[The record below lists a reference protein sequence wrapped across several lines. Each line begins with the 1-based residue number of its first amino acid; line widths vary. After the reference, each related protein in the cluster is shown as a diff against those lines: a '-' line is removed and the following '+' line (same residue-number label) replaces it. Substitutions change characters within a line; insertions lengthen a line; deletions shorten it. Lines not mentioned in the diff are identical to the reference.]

1 MRACIPN
8 SAAQRSI
15 PRGRHVTSRLDAQ
28 SGAAKRGDAVRR
40 VDYCGRV
47 QYVGEAASAVPVT
60 DAVSAFESS
69 DGFLRMTGR
78 INGTGVYQYEDEDG
92 NTWGE
97 LRLAEHVFAD
107 AVLAGWK
114 LSPLTDDH
122 PDEFVT
128 ADNWATLAKGGLGSD
143 VRPDEARE
151 YTLADIGCN
160 DADLIT
166 KVKAGKT
173 ALSCGYLTKLV
184 EQPGEFNGVPYRF
197 VQTEYQ
203 PNHVSVVDEARGPG
217 CEFVIDGVRSVRSR
231 PTSEQ
236 PQGDSKMSDKTKP
249 PKGDKN
255 DAKIMIGEAEVE
267 VPDEVAKMIAD
278 LQAKV
283 MEQGAELAKLQGEG
297 DADPVVEEPAA
308 AAPMDGDMPK
318 PDSKKPVPAA
328 RKSTDALEAR
338 MLMLEEENRKLQ
350 ADAKAAN
357 DSLGPKVDA
366 RVALISKAKTV
377 LGDKVSLDGKSDT
390 EIKQLVIAEVA
401 PDTAK
406 ALIGKSTDAV
416 ETAYAMSLNMHAR
429 SKDSSAALLAATGH
443 ANIGGAFHQAGQTD
457 LNAIYAESMDAL
469 RMKPVGA
476 RN

>member
-1 MRACIPN
+1 M
-8 SAAQRSI
+8 
-15 PRGRHVTSRLDAQ
+15 TSRLDAMC
-28 SGAAKRGDAVRR
+28 GAAKRGDAVRR
-40 VDYCGRV
+40 RDYCGRV

-60 DAVSAFESS
+60 DAVSAFETG

-128 ADNWATLAKGGLGSD
+128 ADNWAALAKGGLGSD

-160 DADLIT
+160 DADLIA

-197 VQTEYQ
+197 IQTEYQ

-231 PTSEQ
+231 PTAEQ
-236 PQGDSKMSDKTKP
+236 PQGDATMIDKTKP
-249 PKGDKN
+249 PKGNKN

-297 DADPVVEEPAA
+297 DADPVAEDPPPV
-308 AAPMDGDMPK
+308 APMDGDMPK
-318 PDSKKPVPAA
+318 PDSKKPVAAPA
-328 RKSTDALEAR
+328 KSTDALEAR
-338 MLMLEEENRKLQ
+338 MAMLEERNRKLE
-350 ADAKAAN
+350 AEAKAAN

-366 RVALISKAKTV
+366 RVALISKARTV
-377 LGDKVSLDGKSDT
+377 LGDKAQCDGKSDT
-390 EIKQLVIAEVA
+390 EIKLAVIAAVA
-401 PDTAK
+401 PVTAK
-406 ALIGKSTDAV
+406 SLDGKSADAV
-416 ETAYAMSLNMHAR
+416 EVAYAMALDQHAR
-429 SKDSSAALLAATGH
+429 SNDSAAQLLALTSGARHVPAHNNGQTVDLNLVAKQATDSLRNAH
-443 ANIGGAFHQAGQTD
+443 KTNRPHAGQE
-457 LNAIYAESMDAL
+457 N
-469 RMKPVGA
+469 
-476 RN
+476 